1 MQDGYMTNWQV
12 KVNDK
17 AVKSLAKI
25 DRNKA
30 AKIWYFLE
38 IELTA
43 MTNPRLSG
51 KALQGEFKG
60 LWRYRVGDYRL
71 ICQIKDGELIIL
83 VIEIG
88 HRKDIYR

>member
-1 MQDGYMTNWQV
+1 MQDSYMTNWQV
-12 KVNDK
+12 KINDK

-30 AKIWYFLE
+30 AKIWHFLE
-38 IELTA
+38 IELPA

-71 ICQIKDGELIIL
+71 ICQIKDNELIIL

-88 HRKDIYR
+88 HRKNIYR